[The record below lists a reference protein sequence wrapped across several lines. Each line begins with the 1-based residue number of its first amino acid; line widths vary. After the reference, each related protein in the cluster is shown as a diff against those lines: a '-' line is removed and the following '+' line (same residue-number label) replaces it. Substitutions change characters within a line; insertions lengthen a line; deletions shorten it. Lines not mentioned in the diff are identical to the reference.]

1 MCGLF
6 KKKMFLE
13 TDDDLWGDVTRYKIK
28 KGFPNN
34 NAAVNDLIKK
44 GLKFPDEES

>member
-6 KKKMFLE
+6 KKKLLLE
-13 TDDDLWGDVTRYKIK
+13 TDDDLWAEVSKHKVK
-28 KGFPNN
+28 KGFLNN

-44 GLKFPDEES
+44 GLLHPDEE

>member
-6 KKKMFLE
+6 KKKLMLE
-13 TDDDLWGDVTRYKIK
+13 TDDDLWCEVAKHKIK

-44 GLKFPDEES
+44 GLLSDNNG

>member
-6 KKKMFLE
+6 KKKLMLE
-13 TDDDLWGDVTRYKIK
+13 TDDDTWCEVSKHK
-28 KGFPNN
+28 VKNNFPNN

-44 GLKFPDEES
+44 GLGLK

>member
-6 KKKMFLE
+6 KKKLLLE
-13 TDDDLWGDVTRYKIK
+13 ADDDLWSEVSRHKVK
-28 KGFPNN
+28 KNFPNN

-44 GLKFPDEES
+44 GLMHTDD